1 MFTARGE
8 RQVDN
13 GASVT
18 EKEGKTQNASVDVSH
33 EARTW
38 LSLLRVTQSLPG
50 PAVFKAGP
58 HSGWCH
64 ETLIRARAGTRGE

>member
-1 MFTARGE
+1 MTCKLLPAERRNILFTARGE

-18 EKEGKTQNASVDVSH
+18 EKGGKTQNASLDVSH

-38 LSLLRVTQSLPG
+38 LSLLRVTLT
-50 PAVFKAGP
+50 AGAGCIQ
-58 HSGWCH
+58 GWAA
-64 ETLIRARAGTRGE
+64 LRLVS